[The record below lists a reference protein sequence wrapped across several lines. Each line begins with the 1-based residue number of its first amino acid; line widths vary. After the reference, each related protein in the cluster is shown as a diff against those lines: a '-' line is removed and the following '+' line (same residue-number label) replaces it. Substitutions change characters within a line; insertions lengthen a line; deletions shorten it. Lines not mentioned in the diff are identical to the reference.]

1 MYKTIKDI
9 ITWVENYPQPKANL
23 EQFALDLADQIRQMS
38 FDLPEGSRTIFYSG
52 GFTGADSSANGYMFH
67 TAKRHSEASKA
78 KLSFINDV
86 AENILN
92 DLDFKKAI
100 DEAIDFET
108 NTLFRG
114 TWKGDTRQ
122 KTVFGDKALALD
134 DLISEIL
141 VQKHAKGDVAVLMG
155 PDADK
160 NRVFAQTELPGLMAN
175 ERVTHINGIPKEEL
189 AGLSSDLERFNRIK
203 AESVTQLSK
212 AEIYSKINKF
222 YMNSLVL

>member
-1 MYKTIKDI
+1 MYKTINDI
-9 ITWVENYPQPKANL
+9 TNWVENYPNPKANL

-38 FDLPEGSRTIFYSG
+38 FDLPEGSRAIFYSG
-52 GFTGADSSANGYMFH
+52 GFTGADSSANGHMFQ
-67 TAKRHSEASKA
+67 SVSKHIQSSQG

-86 AENILN
+86 AENLLN
-92 DLDFKKAI
+92 DDDFDKAI
-100 DEAIDFET
+100 RRAISIDT
-108 NTLFRG
+108 DTLYRG

-203 AESVTQLSK
+203 AESAAHLSNV
-212 AEIYSKINKF
+212 EIYPKINEF